1 MCVACGVYDERVTS
15 KQRKRLR
22 SLKYDRA
29 SHRLT
34 RKALVPV
41 VASGNAK
48 CVRCGEPIE
57 PGTPWDL
64 GHNDRDPSIH
74 SGPEHAKCNR
84 GAPGRCVTSREW

>member
-1 MCVACGVYDERVTS
+1 MSVACGVYDERMTS

-29 SHRLT
+29 SHRLI

-41 VASGNAK
+41 VASGNATCAR
-48 CVRCGEPIE
+48 CVEPIE

-64 GHNDRDPSIH
+64 GHADDGLGYN
-74 SGPEHAKCNR
+74 GLEHAACNR
-84 GAPGRCVTSREW
+84 GAWTRCVTSREW

>member
-1 MCVACGVYDERVTS
+1 MRVACRVYDEWVTS
-15 KQRKRLR
+15 KQRRRLR
-22 SLKYDRA
+22 HLKYDRA

-41 VASGNAK
+41 VAAGGVN

-64 GHNDRDPSIH
+64 GHDDHDPSVH

-84 GAPGRCVTSREW
+84 RTNVCNTSREW